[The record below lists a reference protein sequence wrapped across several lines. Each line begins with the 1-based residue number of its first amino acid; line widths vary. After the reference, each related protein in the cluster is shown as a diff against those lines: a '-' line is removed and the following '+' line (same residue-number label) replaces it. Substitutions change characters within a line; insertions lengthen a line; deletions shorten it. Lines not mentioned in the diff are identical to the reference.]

1 MHPTRPGPEGPIA
14 QLGGWEERVGKGGAR
29 LCPREGGTVP
39 KDPDRQGQSHWRG
52 GPAATL
58 PWPPGKEPESHK
70 GPWGPGDTATH
81 SGGSQTVG
89 PGGPQARTEA
99 TGGGDSPPIL
109 ALMSNL
115 KCEGLSCYTHICT
128 RVLRVNTCGRDV
140 CSEQAVY
147 KGPHAHRGDRSQGV
161 CLGCQREGAGPVG
174 THPAS
179 PRCPPC
185 GHQDGLCPL
194 GSGSPPR
201 TPGGW
206 PRRRAGGGRSSGH
219 WEPCHH
225 SRDMQRGSGGS
236 SEHGR
241 SRGGRQHWARV
252 AAAVGMRAKH
262 AHGDAS
268 RAGSAAPPGAPAL
281 GLPSPGTQHWR
292 AHAPRP
298 GETVSSSRRT
308 AWVAATCSRTRR
320 EEGLCRRLAAPGV
333 RVTAQGQGH

>member
-1 MHPTRPGPEGPIA
+1 M
-14 QLGGWEERVGKGGAR
+14 
-29 LCPREGGTVP
+29 CPREGGTVP

-52 GPAATL
+52 GPAAAL

-89 PGGPQARTEA
+89 PGRPQARTEA
-99 TGGGDSPPIL
+99 AGGGDSPPIL

-128 RVLRVNTCGRDV
+128 RVLRMNTCGRDV

-194 GSGSPPR
+194 GSGSPSR

-225 SRDMQRGSGGS
+225 SRDMQRGLGGS

-252 AAAVGMRAKH
+252 AVAVGMRAC
-262 AHGDAS
+262 A
-268 RAGSAAPPGAPAL
+268 RA
-281 GLPSPGTQHWR
+281 R
-292 AHAPRP
+292 
-298 GETVSSSRRT
+298 
-308 AWVAATCSRTRR
+308 
-320 EEGLCRRLAAPGV
+320 
-333 RVTAQGQGH
+333 